1 MTPAAAIYEK
11 LKADPRISDITT
23 SHWIGAADPGDSAF
37 TVIQFSE
44 ATAYRSHDLMRDTSA
59 TITVNACAAEYEVA
73 WELAEAVRNALWGAA
88 DVANAKYV
96 FGPISFESLGEA
108 ILGGQGQQTI
118 FILPQVFTCT
128 LRRL

>member
-11 LKADPRISDITT
+11 LKSDPRISDITT
-23 SHWIGAADPGDSAF
+23 SHWIGAADPGESVF

-44 ATAYRSHDLMRDTSA
+44 TLAYRTVDRIRDTRV
-59 TITVNACAAEYEVA
+59 TITVNACATEYERA
-73 WELAEAVRNALWGAA
+73 WELTEAVRNALHAA
-88 DVANAKYV
+88 FDVGNAAYAFDSLV
-96 FGPISFESLGEA
+96 FESLGEA

-118 FILPQVFTCT
+118 FILPQVFTCN